1 VAEEQKTGLGALVA
15 NVAGGWDRHN
25 GIQMSGSVAFFI
37 ALSIAPLIIVVAILS
52 AFLLGRQVTST
63 LMVGHLA
70 PIIGTQGTRSLQS
83 AVRVTV
89 ESTSNGLL
97 AIIIAVVGTV
107 FGAGGAVVQMR
118 TSLNVILGKDED
130 TALWAAARDWF
141 TAIGAVLV
149 IAVAG
154 VIVIGSWAA
163 SGAVAGAPK
172 TAVESLATIAVYLGL
187 VTLAYRRLPSH
198 RPPWRASLAG
208 SGLATI
214 VATGASVGM
223 GIYLGSGFAASAYG
237 SAASFFLF
245 LMWLWITATGFIVG
259 AETVRVLADGQPRG

>member
-1 VAEEQKTGLGALVA
+1 MAEDRRAGLGAFIAGVS
-15 NVAGGWDRHN
+15 GGWDQHN
-25 GIQMSGSVAFFI
+25 GIQMSGSIAFFI
-37 ALSIAPLIIVVAILS
+37 ALSIAPLILVVAILS
-52 AFLLGRQVTST
+52 AALLGRQVTSS

-70 PIIGTQGTRSLQS
+70 PIIGAQGTRSLQS

-89 ESTSNGLL
+89 ESTNNGLL
-97 AIIIAVVGTV
+97 AIITAVVGTL

-118 TSLNVILGKDED
+118 TSLNVILGKQED
-130 TALWAAARDWF
+130 TALRAAARDWL

-163 SGAVAGAPK
+163 SGAMTGAPK
-172 TAVESLATIAVYLGL
+172 TAAESLATIAVYFGL
-187 VTLAYRRLPSH
+187 MTLAYNRLPSH

-208 SGLATI
+208 AG
-214 VATGASVGM
+214 VATLVAAGASVGM

-237 SAASFFLF
+237 TAASFFLF
-245 LMWLWITATGFIVG
+245 LMWLWLSATGFIVG
-259 AETVRVLADGQPRG
+259 AETARMLGGRG